1 MMNVQYF
8 QEIYVKKLSD
18 EIKNYIEKE
27 NITKDQIVSLN
38 TWSNGSLHYGILMY
52 E

>member
-1 MMNVQYF
+1 MNVQSFVEDY
-8 QEIYVKKLSD
+8 ITTLSK

>member
-1 MMNVQYF
+1 MNVQYF
-8 QEIYVKKLSD
+8 QEIYVTTLSD

-27 NITKDQIVSLN
+27 NITKDQIASLN
-38 TWSNGSLHYGILMY
+38 IWSNGSLHYGILIH